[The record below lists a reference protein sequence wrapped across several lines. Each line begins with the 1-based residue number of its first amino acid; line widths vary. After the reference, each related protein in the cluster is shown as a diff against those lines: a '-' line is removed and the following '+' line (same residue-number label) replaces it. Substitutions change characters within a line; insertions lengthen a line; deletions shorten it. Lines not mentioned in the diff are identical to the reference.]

1 MAIDNPTPD
10 SIEERAQPGDV
21 LGIEEEGETTHL
33 GDTAEDED
41 DRLSE
46 AEEDAAEE
54 LSARS
59 RHERRRATPSSR
71 RPADPSTSPVM

>member
-33 GDTAEDED
+33 GETAEDEE
-41 DRLSE
+41 DRLNE
-46 AEEDAAEE
+46 AEEDAAKN
-54 LSARS
+54 
-59 RHERRRATPSSR
+59 
-71 RPADPSTSPVM
+71 

>member
-10 SIEERAQPGDV
+10 SLEERATPGDV

-41 DRLSE
+41 DQLSE
-46 AEEDAAEE
+46 AEEDAAKN
-54 LSARS
+54 
-59 RHERRRATPSSR
+59 
-71 RPADPSTSPVM
+71 